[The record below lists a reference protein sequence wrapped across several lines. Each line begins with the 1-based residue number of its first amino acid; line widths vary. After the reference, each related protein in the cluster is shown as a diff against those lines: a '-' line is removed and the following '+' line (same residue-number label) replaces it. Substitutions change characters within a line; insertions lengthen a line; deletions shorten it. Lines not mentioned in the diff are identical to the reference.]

1 MITIAG
7 FGDSFIYGSEL
18 PDNNDGTLGS
28 WPSLISQKI
37 NCCYECYAKPGV
49 GNEQIAQQV
58 YSYINNNPIDQTVFV
73 INWTWLGRW
82 DIHLTPAN
90 HWVTLGPTCVPQ
102 KLQPSLTQQQASQV
116 IDQFQG
122 PLNSLLGHKYRSLQ
136 AIHGVHSLL
145 NKLGAATIISN
156 MDKEIFN
163 RQWHVTPFIN
173 LLQNELEKDML
184 YFEGKNFLDWSRDR
198 GYKIT
203 PAWHPL
209 VDAHNA
215 ASELW
220 LEHYKKVVAQLESN
234 N

>member
-1 MITIAG
+1 MITIAS

-37 NCCYECYAKPGV
+37 NCRYECYARPGV

-58 YSYINNNPIDQTVFV
+58 YSYINNNPIDKTVFV
-73 INWTWLGRW
+73 INWTWISRW
-82 DIHLTPAN
+82 DIHLLPTN
-90 HWVTLGPTCVPQ
+90 QWTTLGPTCVPQ
-102 KLQPSLTQQQASQV
+102 KLESSLGHWRSAQL
-116 IDQFQG
+116 IKLFKG
-122 PLNSLLGHKYRSLQ
+122 PLNSLVAHKYRSLQ

-145 NKLGAATIISN
+145 NKLGAATIVSN
-156 MDKEIFN
+156 MDADIFD

-198 GYKIT
+198 GYEIT
-203 PAWHPL
+203 SAWHPL